1 MQAASSSQSKR
12 VVLVT
17 GANGG
22 TGRRVVRDLLREGGY
37 VVRAMTRT
45 RERLE
50 EAMGR
55 VGVNLEEEEK
65 QGRVEVVVS
74 DLYNV
79 RDEMFEDLVA
89 VVSCT
94 GVNVGPRDDPDR
106 SKYFQGIKF
115 YEPEVLDDSAQN
127 VEYVGVRRLM
137 DGVKK
142 WWGGFRTGG
151 VDVLKFDDE
160 EEVRRVWGALDD
172 VVMGGV
178 SSSYAKASGDGELLF
193 GGEVRTEN
201 SGGFCSVRSVNFE
214 RPLDLSGFEGLRLK
228 VRGDGKR
235 FKLIVRC
242 ENRWDGVAQCFS
254 FVTKKEGWTI
264 VEAPFDEFRGV
275 FRAKTV
281 EGEKLDAGKIFA
293 FQLMLSK
300 FEYDGDLNPE
310 FAAGKF
316 ELRVASIE
324 AYKAGEEVMVPR
336 VVFMGSAGVT
346 RVLRL
351 EEFDVEKQPPAVRM
365 NDMLGRI
372 LEWKLAGEDVVR
384 RSGVPYTIVRPCAL
398 TEKEAVGIEKLKFE
412 QGDRMTGQVPR
423 EDVAKLLVE
432 ALKKKDLV
440 DKTVEVGCVGEG
452 GKVEGRAEE
461 RMRMLK
467 VDAEETERGYASFP
481 YVPAEEAVKS

>member
-1 MQAASSSQSKR
+1 MQPASPGTRKN

-37 VVRAMTRT
+37 TVRALTRS

-50 EAMGR
+50 AAMMKMGLDL
-55 VGVNLEEEEK
+55 GQEEK
-65 QGRVEVVVS
+65 EGKIQVFVS

-106 SKYFQGIKF
+106 GKYFQGVKF
-115 YEPEVLDDSAQN
+115 YAPEILDDSPRN
-127 VEYVGVRRLM
+127 VEYVGVARLM
-137 DGVKK
+137 EGVKK
-142 WWGGFRTGG
+142 WWDTFELGG
-151 VDVLKFDDE
+151 VDVIKFDDV

-178 SSSYAKASGDGELLF
+178 SDSFARASASGELVF
-193 GGEVRTEN
+193 GGQVRTEN
-201 SGGFCSVRSVNFE
+201 SGGFCSIRTVNFE
-214 RPLDLSGFEGLRLK
+214 RALDLSEFTGLRLR

-235 FKLIVRC
+235 YKLIVRC
-242 ENRWDGVAQCFS
+242 EDRWDGVAQCFS
-254 FVTKKEGWTI
+254 FSTNKEGWTV
-264 VEAPFDEFRGV
+264 VEAPFDEFRAV

-281 EGEKLDAGKIFA
+281 EGKKLDAGNVVA

-310 FAAGKF
+310 FEAGKF
-316 ELRVASIE
+316 ELRVASMT
-324 AYKAGEEVMVPR
+324 AYKKGEEVVVPR
-336 VVFMGSAGVT
+336 VVFVGSAGVT

-351 EEFDVEKQPPAVRM
+351 EEFDLEKQPPAVRM

-398 TEKEAVGIEKLKFE
+398 TEKEAVGVEKLKLE
-412 QGDRMTGQVPR
+412 QGDRMTGQVSR
-423 EDVAKLLVE
+423 EDVAPLLVK
-432 ALKKKDLV
+432 ALKNKSLV
-440 DKTVEVGCVGEG
+440 NKTVELASVGEG
-452 GKVEGRAEE
+452 VMVKGKMEE
-461 RMRMLK
+461 RLQKLK
-467 VDAEETERGYASFP
+467 VDNEEKERGYASFP
-481 YVPAEEAVKS
+481 FVPAEEAVKS